1 MSKNQANST
10 IRSSWLHAHYARRC
24 TKEFIKREEIATKNL
39 HDAQKSSDERKIPL
53 ELGKSETGLRF
64 VETHR
69 QDIKTILH

>member
-1 MSKNQANST
+1 M
-10 IRSSWLHAHYARRC
+10 Y
-24 TKEFIKREEIATKNL
+24 KEFIKREEIAMKNL